1 MLLGRRVP
9 VHVLPA
15 WARHRSLFSIQAHL
29 HVISNIVDHGLN
41 IQQALEV
48 SRCVKLT
55 SPAPT
60 VMMME
65 LRYPEDVR
73 RGLDQKGRGIDR
85 QVQFSNMVGQTVMH
99 NARVRV
105 NYGGSDPRKDEAA
118 ASQPIL

>member
-29 HVISNIVDHGLN
+29 PVISNIVDHGLN

-118 ASQPIL
+118 APQPIL

>member
-1 MLLGRRVP
+1 MTD
-9 VHVLPA
+9 
-15 WARHRSLFSIQAHL
+15 QAHL

-48 SRCVKLT
+48 SLCVKLT

-105 NYGGSDPRKDEAA
+105 NYGGPDPRKDEAA
-118 ASQPIL
+118 APQPIL